1 MKINHW
7 LWLLWG
13 AMILSMLLKQ
23 KIDTYMV
30 VALIILPILI
40 ALLELQEEVGSLK
53 EEGKHQ
59 RKYIMDRF
67 AAVSDKLKD
76 LADSLEKKLV
86 VDFAEFARTSA
97 PATVARPLKKK
108 KKKKPATE
116 VGAVTPDLATAAAPT
131 QRTKAA
137 PSGKAAVHRPPQGTP
152 HG

>member
-40 ALLELQEEVGSLK
+40 ALLELQEEVSSLK

-76 LADSLEKKLV
+76 LSESLEKKLV
-86 VDFAEFARTSA
+86 VDFAEFART
-97 PATVARPLKKK
+97 ATPTAASRPLKKK
-108 KKKKPATE
+108 KKKKPAPAASE
-116 VGAVTPDLATAAAPT
+116 AHPDLVSAAEST
-131 QRTKAA
+131 DGTKAA
-137 PSGKAAVHRPPQGTP
+137 PSSKKA
-152 HG
+152 